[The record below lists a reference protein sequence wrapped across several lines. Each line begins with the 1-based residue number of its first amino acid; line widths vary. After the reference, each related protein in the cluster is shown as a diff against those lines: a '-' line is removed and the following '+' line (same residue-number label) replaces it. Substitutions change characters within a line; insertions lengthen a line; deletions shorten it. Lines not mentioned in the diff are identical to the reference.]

1 MALLV
6 RHRSLLLGPRNLVT
20 RCGLA
25 RQYSTLPTPP
35 PPHSFPSSSSSD
47 ADPAKAP
54 ESPSLPSDP
63 SPSPSPSE
71 LPLLSDVAI
80 PLGDGSEPVTAASR
94 PSTLDLS
101 PDPSPNPSP
110 NPSPDSSPD
119 PSPPDNGTTTTPT
132 GGSSSALDRLDP
144 NGEYQARINEW
155 KESLDKK
162 SRELADNAYK
172 GLTFLGLKVNEA
184 TGYREV
190 ELLKQAVKDREHDLS
205 SRRQEARV
213 AKKDYEEAVSTRAT
227 SQQSVNALLERK
239 HSWSD
244 SDVANF
250 TSLVRS
256 DHASRH
262 AVTTTSEQ
270 LKKSEIDVDKAFTS
284 LMQSI
289 LERYHEEQVWS
300 DKIRSVSTWAGLI
313 ALAANLIVF
322 VGAIAFVEPWKRR
335 RLVGGLEERMS
346 GMMSRVESEISHLS
360 AAVAKL
366 DPAATTGAT
375 AAAVATVSPTTESEV
390 VAEAPQAAAS
400 QQTEESEV
408 KPSPTP
414 SEATTLSPIEQ
425 LSAAAPSSS
434 KQSELLSWIVAQL
447 GRISPPTVERDLGA
461 AGVAG
466 AVAGAT
472 VVGLVSIAV
481 SAFRSR

>member
-1 MALLV
+1 MGVPCDRDRLRA
-6 RHRSLLLGPRNLVT
+6 
-20 RCGLA
+20 
-25 RQYSTLPTPP
+25 
-35 PPHSFPSSSSSD
+35 
-47 ADPAKAP
+47 PA
-54 ESPSLPSDP
+54 
-63 SPSPSPSE
+63 
-71 LPLLSDVAI
+71 
-80 PLGDGSEPVTAASR
+80 
-94 PSTLDLS
+94 
-101 PDPSPNPSP
+101 N
-110 NPSPDSSPD
+110 
-119 PSPPDNGTTTTPT
+119 TTP
-132 GGSSSALDRLDP
+132 
-144 NGEYQARINEW
+144 
-155 KESLDKK
+155 
-162 SRELADNAYK
+162 
-172 GLTFLGLKVNEA
+172 
-184 TGYREV
+184 
-190 ELLKQAVKDREHDLS
+190 EHDLS

-213 AKKDYEEAVSTRAT
+213 AKTDYEEAVSTRAT

-300 DKIRSVSTWAGLI
+300 DKIRSVSTWASII

-335 RLVGGLEERMS
+335 RLVQGLEERMS

-360 AAVAKL
+360 SAVAKL

-375 AAAVATVSPTTESEV
+375 TTAIATVSATTESDG
-390 VAEAPQAAAS
+390 VAEATQAATT
-400 QQTEESEV
+400 QQPEEPEV
-408 KPSPTP
+408 TPAPPTHDET
-414 SEATTLSPIEQ
+414 STLSPIEQ
-425 LSAAAPSSS
+425 LSAAAPASSR
-434 KQSELLSWIVAQL
+434 QSELLSWIVAQL